1 MDTKPPAAL
10 PSLKLMEAA
19 NRLLGEANAMD
30 SNEIV
35 TLMDSF
41 PKADPEQQWEIVG
54 VMFLRVIFHPAIE
67 AEVVYEQLKKLL
79 IIANGK
85 P

>member
-1 MDTKPPAAL
+1 MDTKPPVSL

-30 SNEIV
+30 SSEIF
-35 TLMDSF
+35 TLIDSF
-41 PKADPEQQWEIVG
+41 PEADPEQQWEIVG
-54 VMFLRVIFHPAIE
+54 VMFLRVIFHPNIE
-67 AEVVYEQLKKLL
+67 AEAVYEQLKKLL
-79 IIANGK
+79 IVANTK

>member
-1 MDTKPPAAL
+1 
-10 PSLKLMEAA
+10 
-19 NRLLGEANAMD
+19 MD
-30 SNEIV
+30 SSEIV
-35 TLMDSF
+35 TLMDSV